1 MPRRACGCRGDEP
14 RAANPEAAPGL
25 RQRIRRGAP
34 LARLANPIRSPARV
48 QSIRRC
54 LLLTRARTARDSR
67 APLTHHLSPPLVSH
81 PQGPPAGLV
90 YVRAAHARGQRVRR
104 SCCSASAAWAG
115 ECWHAP
121 IHVRCAARCAIFIYP
136 SIGITASVHDQYGSR
151 PSPSTSHLLVVRC
164 TGFPS

>member
-67 APLTHHLSPPLVSH
+67 TPRPIVYRSPPLVSH
-81 PQGPPAGLV
+81 PQAWPRPDHGSRDLAWC
-90 YVRAAHARGQRVRR
+90 VRARSAGARPRGSIVRAVVPA
-104 SCCSASAAWAG
+104 SASAG
-115 ECWHAP
+115 EL
-121 IHVRCAARCAIFIYP
+121 ARVMSPCP
-136 SIGITASVHDQYGSR
+136 PPPDCCCCCVHDQ
-151 PSPSTSHLLVVRC
+151 
-164 TGFPS
+164 GFRAIDRS

>member
-67 APLTHHLSPPLVSH
+67 APRPVVYLH
-81 PQGPPAGLV
+81 PSSLIRRPGPGRITGHGTWPGV
-90 YVRAAHARGQRVRR
+90 CVRAAQGRGQGVRSYVLLFQPR
-104 SCCSASAAWAG
+104 LRPVS
-115 ECWHAP
+115 WHASCP
-121 IHVRCAARCAIFIYP
+121 HVLLLLQIAVAAAAAASTIRDSGL
-136 SIGITASVHDQYGSR
+136 SIDHRWACGARLG
-151 PSPSTSHLLVVRC
+151 P
-164 TGFPS
+164 

>member
-67 APLTHHLSPPLVSH
+67 APRPVVYLHPSVSH
-81 PQGPPAGLV
+81 PQAWPRPDHGTWPGV
-90 YVRAAHARGQRVRR
+90 CVRAAQGRGQGVRSYVLLFQPR
-104 SCCSASAAWAG
+104 LRPVSWPASCPHVLLLLLHIAVAAASTIRDSGLSIDHRWACG
-115 ECWHAP
+115 
-121 IHVRCAARCAIFIYP
+121 ARLGP
-136 SIGITASVHDQYGSR
+136 
-151 PSPSTSHLLVVRC
+151 
-164 TGFPS
+164 

>member
-54 LLLTRARTARDSR
+54 LLLTRARSKGYEVF
-67 APLTHHLSPPLVSH
+67 PP
-81 PQGPPAGLV
+81 PQK
-90 YVRAAHARGQRVRR
+90 
-104 SCCSASAAWAG
+104 C
-115 ECWHAP
+115 
-121 IHVRCAARCAIFIYP
+121 
-136 SIGITASVHDQYGSR
+136 
-151 PSPSTSHLLVVRC
+151 
-164 TGFPS
+164 